1 MKLIKVKKGDVQYS
15 LKTKEQADA
24 VYNHLHKEY
33 QEFVNHLLRLS
44 ELVHLLQG
52 TDVNSR
58 QQLSKNMVAMANSMD
73 KTWAGIVKEY
83 RKL

>member
-15 LKTKEQADA
+15 PKTKAQADA
-24 VYNHLHKEY
+24 VYNHLLKEY
-33 QEFVNHLLRLS
+33 QDFVDHLLRLS
-44 ELVHLLQG
+44 ELVHLIQG
-52 TDVNSR
+52 ADVNSR

-73 KTWAGIVKEY
+73 KTWAGITKEY